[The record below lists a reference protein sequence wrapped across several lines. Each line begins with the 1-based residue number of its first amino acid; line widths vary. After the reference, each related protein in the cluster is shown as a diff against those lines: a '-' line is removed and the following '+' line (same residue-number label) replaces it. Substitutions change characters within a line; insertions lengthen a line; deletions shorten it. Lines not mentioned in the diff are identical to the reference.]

1 MSGVTIVKVL
11 EDEDGLRL
19 DRWFKRHYPH
29 FTHNQLQKLLRKG
42 YVRLEGKRVK
52 ANARLE
58 VGQSIR
64 VPPRGYSDEWVKP
77 RQDKR
82 TSWASEAEI
91 NALHEN
97 ILHIDDDIVALN
109 KPPGTPVQG
118 GTGIKN
124 SIDAMLHSLKFDKA
138 VRPKLVHRLDKDT
151 SGVLLLARS
160 SKAAAKLTG
169 AFRAKTARKVYWA
182 IVVGSSEISSGRID
196 LALSK
201 ISGRKGER
209 IIPDPINGKRA
220 VTFYQ
225 TIERVSRKV
234 AWLSLE
240 PQTGRTHQLRVHME
254 ALGTPILGDGKYGGA
269 ASFIQGSGL
278 SRKMH
283 LHARAI
289 RIPHPGGGDL
299 EVIAPLPSHMSATWD
314 FFGFDEGLA
323 ADNFFLPEG
332 VDSSGSSS

>member
-1 MSGVTIVKVL
+1 MSGINIVQVSD
-11 EDEDGLRL
+11 DEDGLRL

-29 FTHNQLQKLLRKG
+29 FTNGQLQKFLRKG

-52 ANARLE
+52 ANARLK

-64 VPPRGYSDEWVKP
+64 VPPLGNFNEWTKP
-77 RQDKR
+77 QQGRKSFR
-82 TSWASEAEI
+82 ASEDEI
-91 NALHEN
+91 NALHES
-97 ILHIDDDIVALN
+97 ILHVDEDVIALN
-109 KPPGTPVQG
+109 KLPGIPVQG

-124 SIDAMLHSLKFDKA
+124 SIDSMLNFLKFEKSE
-138 VRPKLVHRLDKDT
+138 RPKLVHRLDKDT
-151 SGVLLLARS
+151 SGVLLLGRS
-160 SKAAAKLTG
+160 SKAAAKLTA
-169 AFRAKTARKVYWA
+169 AFRSKTARKLYWA
-182 IVVGSSEISSGRID
+182 IVVGFAELSSGRID

-201 ISGRKGER
+201 LSGQKGER
-209 IIPDPINGKRA
+209 IVPDPINGKRA
-220 VTFYQ
+220 VTFYH

-289 RIPHPGGGDL
+289 SIPHPSGKEL
-299 EVIAPLPSHMSATWD
+299 EVIAPLPAHMLATWD

-323 ADNFFLPEG
+323 QDSFFLQEG
-332 VDSSGSSS
+332 SDASGSSS